1 MMKQGDKLHGFE
13 VTRVRKIDEIDSVL
27 CEMEHGCGAKLAFI
41 DRPDTNKSFAITF
54 KTLPEDDTGV
64 FHILEHSVLCGSDK
78 FPVKE
83 PFVELLKSSLKTFLN
98 AMTYNDKTV
107 YPVASRNDKDFY
119 NLVDVY
125 MDAVLNPRA
134 LKNENIFRQEGW
146 HYELSEEGTLSYNGV
161 VYNEMKGAYS
171 SADSVADEELMQML
185 FPDSPYSKDSGG
197 NPKFIPSLTY
207 EEFVEAHRR
216 FYNPSNSL
224 IFLDGS
230 VKLDEILPLLDS
242 YLSKYENK
250 RTVLNLELA
259 DYTPGAR
266 REAEYEI
273 SPDESED
280 GKCRVYLAGRTS
292 AFDDKERGVAL
303 GILRTA
309 LAGSNESPLKR
320 GLLESGLCEDVNL
333 RINDGLLCGFY
344 DLEIC
349 NVKRENI
356 DTVIVLVKDLL
367 TKVYK
372 DGLDRERLYAIFNS
386 AEFKNREKDFGS
398 LPKGLVFGLSML
410 DTWLWDGD
418 PADTLTLT
426 DTFSTLRKKV
436 EDGYFERLLSE
447 YFLESEPVVLAL
459 IPSKTLGARRD
470 AEEKAILE
478 KIKSSMSNEELEK
491 IRADAAALKAWQSAE
506 DSPEALASLPTL
518 TLADVDAAPE
528 HVPTDTEEILGC
540 TSFNYRLSTSGITY
554 LELFFDASDL
564 STDELLLLPTL
575 TSLYKNV
582 ATAKGSATSLQ
593 NRILSEL
600 GTLSFNAV
608 SLADTAGAPKVYL
621 QVSASSL
628 EEKADMMTEL
638 ILEVIYT
645 SDLSDR
651 RALKN
656 AIAQSKLATEDAFIT
671 SGHVQAINRA
681 AAYTSAAAM
690 ADEYL
695 SGYDQ
700 FAFLKS
706 ADADFDAVAEG
717 ISAKLHGIKEKLFRR
732 ERLTVAVTSSSSEL
746 DFIKKLI
753 SSIKDGGTIAGCSE
767 IQPLGIKNEGILI
780 PSQVSYAAAAD
791 NILPNE
797 KPTGAQIVA
806 RSIVSYAHLWNT
818 VRVQGGAYGAGLV
831 VRKNGFL
838 AFYSYRDP
846 SPRRTLDCYAGSGD
860 FLRSF
865 IESREP
871 LEKFIIGAFG
881 DYDTLTTPR
890 SAGARAAVNAI
901 RGWTEDMEKRFR
913 EEIVAATDES
923 ILHVAEL
930 LDKVTEKAAVC
941 VIGPESA
948 LSSCSDVLKARLEI

>member
-1 MMKQGDKLHGFE
+1 MMKQGDKLHGFK
-13 VTRVRKIDEIDSVL
+13 VTRIRKIDEIDSVL
-27 CEMEHGCGAKLAFI
+27 CEMEHGCGARLAFI

-64 FHILEHSVLCGSDK
+64 FHILEHSVLCGSNK

-125 MDAVLNPRA
+125 MDAVLNPLA
-134 LKNENIFRQEGW
+134 IKNENVFRQEGW
-146 HYELSEEGTLSYNGV
+146 HYELSEDGALSYNGV

-171 SADSVADEELMQML
+171 SADGVADEVLMQML
-185 FPDSPYSKDSGG
+185 FPDSPYSRDSGG

-207 EEFVEAHRR
+207 EKFVEAHGR

-230 VKLDEILPLLDS
+230 VNLDEILPLLDS

-250 RTVLNLELA
+250 RTVLNLKLS
-259 DYTPGAR
+259 DYSSGAR

-273 SPDESED
+273 SPDESEE
-280 GKCRVYLAGRTS
+280 GKFRIYLAGRTCR
-292 AFDDKERGVAL
+292 FDDKERGVAL
-303 GILRTA
+303 GILSTA

-320 GLLESGLCEDVNL
+320 GLLESGLCEDVTL
-333 RINDGLLCGFY
+333 RINDGLLCGYY

-349 NVKRENI
+349 NVKQENI
-356 DTVIVLVKDLL
+356 DTVIALAKELL

-372 DGLDRERLYAIFNS
+372 DGFDRERLYAIFNS

-418 PADTLTLT
+418 PADTLALT
-426 DTFSTLRKKV
+426 GTFSVLRAKA
-436 EDGYFERLLSE
+436 EDGYFEQLLSE
-447 YFLESEPVVLAL
+447 YFLEKEPVILTL

-470 AEEKAILE
+470 AEEKATLE
-478 KIKSSMSNEELEK
+478 KIKAEMSKEELEK
-491 IRADAAALKAWQSAE
+491 IRADYEALKTWQSTD
-506 DSPEALASLPTL
+506 DSPRALASLPTL
-518 TLADVDAAPE
+518 TLADVDTEPE

-540 TSFNYRLSTSGITY
+540 RSFNYRLSTSGITY

-564 STDELLLLPTL
+564 STDELLLLPML

-582 ATAKGSATSLQ
+582 ATAKGNATNLQ

-600 GTLSFNAV
+600 GVLSFNAV
-608 SLADTAGAPKVYL
+608 SLADIQGTPKIYL

-628 EEKADMMTEL
+628 EEKTDMMTEL
-638 ILEVIYT
+638 ISEVIYT

-656 AIAQSKLATEDAFIT
+656 AVAQNKLAAEDAFIT

-695 SGYDQ
+695 SGYEQ

-706 ADADFDAVAEG
+706 SDADFASVADG
-717 ISAKLHGIKEKLFRR
+717 ISAKLQAISEKLFRR

-746 DFIKKLI
+746 DFIKALI
-753 SSIKDGGTIAGCSE
+753 SSIKDGGTPTDDCKV
-767 IQPLGIKNEGILI
+767 QPLGIKNEGILI
-780 PSQVSYAAAAD
+780 PSQVSYAAQAD
-791 NILPNE
+791 NFLLNE
-797 KPTGAQIVA
+797 NPTGAQIVA

-831 VRKNGFL
+831 VRKNGIL
-838 AFYSYRDP
+838 SFYSYRDP
-846 SPRRTLDCYAGSGD
+846 SPRRTLDCYWASGD

-865 IESREP
+865 IESKEP

-881 DYDTLTTPR
+881 DYDAITTPR
-890 SAGARAAVNAI
+890 SLGARTAVNAI
-901 RGWTEDMEKRFR
+901 RGWTEEMERRFR
-913 EEIVAATDES
+913 EEIVFATGES
-923 ILHVAEL
+923 ILQVAEL
-930 LDKVTEKAAVC
+930 LDKVAKNSAVC
-941 VIGPESA
+941 IIGPESA
-948 LSSCSDVLKARLEI
+948 LASCSDVLKNRLEI